1 MKKKI
6 NTIFSF
12 VSGMILGSFLFFCIV
27 KPIILKKR
35 RLQELSDKHLRM
47 FLLMNDWV
55 RIKQNKKNLTSYFE
69 KRGYEE
75 IAIYGMSYIGE
86 TLIRELSNT
95 KVRVVYAIDK
105 QKEGDSSNIDI
116 IAPDNV
122 LPKVDCI
129 VVTAIFYYEEI
140 LATLSNKIKCPIVS
154 LEDVL
159 LEL

>member
-129 VVTAIFYYEEI
+129 VVTAIFYHEEI